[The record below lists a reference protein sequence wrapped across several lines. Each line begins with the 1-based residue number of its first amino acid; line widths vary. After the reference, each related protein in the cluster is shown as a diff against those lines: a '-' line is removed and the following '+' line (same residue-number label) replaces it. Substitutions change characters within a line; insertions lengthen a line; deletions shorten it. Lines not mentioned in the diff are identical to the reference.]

1 MIRAIIKIPSAPP
14 IDAAIMGNR
23 GLDEWPRLLAPVG
36 VEEVVGLCC
45 VEEVVVSNSVGEAV
59 APNCVEGDVPSTRPK
74 EAVGIGRWRN
84 VVVVMCSTIVFGG
97 GSVCVGCGVA
107 PAGVRSGAVNPGGQ
121 PNALQ
126 ASTKQ
131 QPVYA
136 GLAHDHNEYPPVHA
150 ISLLVVCWAVER
162 KS

>member
-1 MIRAIIKIPSAPP
+1 MIRAIIKIPSTPP
-14 IDAAIMGNR
+14 IDAAIMGIR
-23 GLDEWPRLLAPVG
+23 GLDEWPGPLPPNCA
-36 VEEVVGLCC
+36 EEAVGLSC
-45 VEEVVVSNSVGEAV
+45 VEEAVASNCVGEAV
-59 APNCVEGDVPSTRPK
+59 APGCVREVV
-74 EAVGIGRWRN
+74 EE
-84 VVVVMCSTIVFGG
+84 VVVVVTFCVEIAAKVDIVSMAVIN
-97 GSVCVGCGVA
+97 GSVDA
-107 PAGVRSGAVNPGGQ
+107 GGQ

-136 GLAHDHNEYPPVHA
+136 GLAHDHQLDPPVHV